1 MDIQCKIG
9 VSKTARTWRCDETP
23 HMPNR
28 TQKLTNSYR
37 TGIIM
42 YKQSTD
48 LSFTYSCLRPTAAT
62 IAVSGTQEH
71 NQFMKTKH
79 SLDINDTDTSKK
91 TAFMA

>member
-1 MDIQCKIG
+1 
-9 VSKTARTWRCDETP
+9 
-23 HMPNR
+23 
-28 TQKLTNSYR
+28 
-37 TGIIM
+37 M

-71 NQFMKTKH
+71 NQFLKTKH